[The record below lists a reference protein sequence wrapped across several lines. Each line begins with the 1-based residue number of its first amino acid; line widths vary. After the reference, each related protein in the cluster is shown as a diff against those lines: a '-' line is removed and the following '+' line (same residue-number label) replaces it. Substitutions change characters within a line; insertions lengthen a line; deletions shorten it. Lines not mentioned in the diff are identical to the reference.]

1 MAITSEDWLQAQ
13 CSVLGS
19 ALISPEL
26 VPKVLTETVEADYNG
41 TCRNI
46 YKTLKRLFIAGKSV
60 DVVSVAA
67 AMGSEYRDYLIQLME
82 ITPSAA
88 SIDHY
93 ITLCREQARIL
104 KAQEIGRR
112 IADAEDSDSIRKLLE
127 EVSGLMVDRPA
138 IQVTTMEDAL
148 KSFMVR
154 HTGKVDYLT
163 WPIREFNGELYA
175 EPGDFIIFGGRP
187 STGKSAWALQCA
199 WHWAQKYK
207 VGFFSLETSSEKL
220 FDRQMSA
227 VAKIAMSNIKRNDIP
242 DSAWQSL
249 AAMNQEIIST
259 NLEIIRAAGMSPA
272 DIRALTVAN
281 GYQIIIIDY
290 LQLLQSSGENRT
302 TQVTNISIALH
313 TMAQSLGV
321 TVVALSQLAREGQ
334 QGGKQGMSALRESGQ
349 IEQDADVVM
358 ILSLENQGQPSG
370 NRIMSIEKNKEG
382 TCPNILLAFDGMYQT
397 FLKASQNGAT
407 NNTLQAVSKPR
418 KRENHKA
425 AAMDQMKML
434 PSDYP
439 VPWNEGE
446 TNF

>member
-1 MAITSEDWLQAQ
+1 MAVTSEDWLQAQ

-26 VPKVLTETVEADYNG
+26 VPKVLTETVETDYNG

-46 YKTLKRLFIAGKSV
+46 YKTLKQLFIAGKSV

-88 SIDHY
+88 GIDHY

-104 KAQEIGRR
+104 KAQEVGRR

-127 EVSGLMVDRPA
+127 EVSSLMVNRPA

-148 KSFMVR
+148 KSFMTR

-163 WPIREFNGELYA
+163 WPIRELNSELYA
-175 EPGDFIIFGGRP
+175 EPGDFIILGGRP
-187 STGKSAWALQCA
+187 SAGKSAWALQCA

-227 VAKIAMSNIKRNDIP
+227 VARIAMSDIKRNDIP

-272 DIRALTVAN
+272 DIRAMTVTK
-281 GYQIIIIDY
+281 GYQIIIVDY

-358 ILSLENQGQPSG
+358 ILSLEKQGQPSG

-382 TCPNILLAFDGMYQT
+382 TCPNILLAFDGMHQT
-397 FLKASQNGAT
+397 FSKAVQTG
-407 NNTLQAVSKPR
+407 NTLQAMTKAR
-418 KRENHKA
+418 KKDEHQSS
-425 AAMDQMKML
+425 AMDQIKML
-434 PSDYP
+434 PNDYP
-439 VPWNEGE
+439 VPWDCGGRTE
-446 TNF
+446 

>member
-1 MAITSEDWLQAQ
+1 MAVTSEDWLQAQ
-13 CSVLGS
+13 NSVLGS

-26 VPKVLTETVEADYNG
+26 VPKVLTETAETDYTG

-46 YKTLKRLFIAGKSV
+46 YKTLKKLFLAGKSV

-67 AMGSEYRDYLIQLME
+67 SMGTEYRDYLIQLME

-88 SIDHY
+88 SVDHY
-93 ITLCREQARIL
+93 ITLCREQAKIL

-112 IADAEDSDSIRKLLE
+112 IADTEDSGGIRKLLE

-148 KSFMVR
+148 RSFMTR
-154 HTGKVDYLT
+154 HTGKIDYLT
-163 WPIREFNGELYA
+163 WPIRELNSELYA
-175 EPGDFIIFGGRP
+175 EPGDFIILGGRP
-187 STGKSAWALQCA
+187 SAGKSAWALQCA

-227 VAKIAMSNIKRNDIP
+227 VARIAMSNIKRNAIP
-242 DSAWQSL
+242 DSGWQAL
-249 AAMNQEIIST
+249 AAKNQDIIST
-259 NLEIIRAAGMSPA
+259 NLEIIRAAGMSPS
-272 DIRALTVAN
+272 DIRAMTVTK

-290 LQLLQSSGENRT
+290 LQLLQCSGENRT

-358 ILSLENQGQPSG
+358 ILSLQNQGQPSG
-370 NRIMSIEKNKEG
+370 NRVLAIEKNKEG

-397 FLKASQNGAT
+397 FSKASQTGESANGLKAMAKAEKKRQCED
-407 NNTLQAVSKPR
+407 TLPMA
-418 KRENHKA
+418 
-425 AAMDQMKML
+425 QMKIL

-439 VPWNEGE
+439 VPWDREGR
-446 TNF
+446 